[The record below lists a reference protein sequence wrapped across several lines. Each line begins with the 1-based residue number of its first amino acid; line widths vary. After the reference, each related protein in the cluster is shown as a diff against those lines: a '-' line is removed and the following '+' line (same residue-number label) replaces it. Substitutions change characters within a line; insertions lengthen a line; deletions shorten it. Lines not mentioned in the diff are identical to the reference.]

1 MSRALRKSKILFPC
15 VSFSAHLLPN
25 RDVISSISYT
35 KMMTLFSQNLSSPLV
50 GVWWSLLFISETPSC
65 PEQKWHSLCC
75 PQSPLLDIL
84 TNNLTLVVQIHGVL
98 NMKIIKKIQ
107 AAALAGES
115 RWTVAQSVG
124 APRRRGWGM
133 NSGLFRLHMKGT
145 LWVSCLPSL
154 ETG

>member
-1 MSRALRKSKILFPC
+1 M
-15 VSFSAHLLPN
+15 
-25 RDVISSISYT
+25 
-35 KMMTLFSQNLSSPLV
+35 
-50 GVWWSLLFISETPSC
+50 
-65 PEQKWHSLCC
+65 
-75 PQSPLLDIL
+75 
-84 TNNLTLVVQIHGVL
+84 QIHGVL
-98 NMKIIKKIQ
+98 NMKMMKKIQ

-133 NSGLFRLHMKGT
+133 NSGLFGLHMKGT